1 MVPGALGNGGVSCEM
16 PGPGGVLRLFLDNP
30 LGGKILFVPLKQTL

>member
-1 MVPGALGNGGVSCEM
+1 MMPEALGNRGVSCEM
-16 PGPGGVLRLFLDNP
+16 LRPGGVLRLFLDNP